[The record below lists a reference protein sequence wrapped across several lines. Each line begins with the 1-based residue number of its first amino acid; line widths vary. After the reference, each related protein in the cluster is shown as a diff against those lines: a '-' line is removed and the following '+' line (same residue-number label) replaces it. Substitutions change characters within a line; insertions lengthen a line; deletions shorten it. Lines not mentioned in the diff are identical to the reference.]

1 MPVQEATQTATIV
14 QHEPLLS
21 RAWRDGNLRYDVAM
35 NLIIIVLIVAAILH
49 IHSHHIPLDE
59 NVIGFK
65 AMIFLSICYPNSFMY
80 SCMAWGGAFGS
91 EDEMSLFEA
100 YFMGRIT
107 HTSGFCLFL
116 SLVSLISNLAL
127 YIALLGLLWFVPA
140 MIAPCFP
147 QLYRGEPAW
156 WNFVVM
162 QQPHSTVSIV

>member
-1 MPVQEATQTATIV
+1 MSVQEASTIV
-14 QHEPLLS
+14 QEPLLS
-21 RAWRDGNLRYDVAM
+21 RAWRDGSLRYEVAM

-59 NVIGFK
+59 NVI
-65 AMIFLSICYPNSFMY
+65 
-80 SCMAWGGAFGS
+80 
-91 EDEMSLFEA
+91 A